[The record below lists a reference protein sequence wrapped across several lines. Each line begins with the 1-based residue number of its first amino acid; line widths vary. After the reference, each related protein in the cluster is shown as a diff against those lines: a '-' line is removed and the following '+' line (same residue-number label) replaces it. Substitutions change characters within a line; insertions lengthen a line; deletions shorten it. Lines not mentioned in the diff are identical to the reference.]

1 MPIHKIEDD
10 MYHKYDIIVSEMLT
24 EIMNIS
30 SEKKVI
36 RLLEFNRKDKNHL
49 FVLRMALMA
58 RDLYQLPVQ
67 IDCSWWD
74 RLALN
79 WKIRKNFK
87 RIGKVP
93 DFCFNGVWVPKV
105 LDLIKIKTN
114 FVFDFSNIYD
124 AYYEGS
130 LD

>member
-1 MPIHKIEDD
+1 MPIHKVEDD
-10 MYHKYDIIVSEMLT
+10 VYHKYDIVVSEMLT
-24 EIMNIS
+24 EIMSVS

-58 RDLYQLPVQ
+58 RDLYQLPVE

-93 DFCFNGVWVPKV
+93 DFCFNGVWVPQV
-105 LDLIKIKTN
+105 LDLIKYKTN

>member
-10 MYHKYDIIVSEMLT
+10 MYHKYDIVVSEMLT

-36 RLLEFNRKDKNHL
+36 RLLEFNKKDKNHL
-49 FVLRMALMA
+49 LVLRMALMA
-58 RDLYQLPVQ
+58 RDLYQLPVE
-67 IDCSWWD
+67 IDCGWWD

-93 DFCFNGVWVPKV
+93 DFCFNGVWVPQV
-105 LDLIKIKTN
+105 LDFIKNRTN
-114 FVFDFSNIYD
+114 FVFDFSDVYD

>member
-24 EIMNIS
+24 AIMNIS

-58 RDLYQLPVQ
+58 RDLYQLPVE

-87 RIGKVP
+87 KIGKVP
-93 DFCFNGVWVPKV
+93 DLCFSGVWVPHV
-105 LDLIKIKTN
+105 LDLIKIKNN
-114 FVFDFSNIYD
+114 FVFEFSNIYD

>member
-58 RDLYQLPVQ
+58 RDLYQIPVE

-74 RLALN
+74 RLTLN

-87 RIGKVP
+87 KIGKVP
-93 DFCFNGVWVPKV
+93 DFCFNGVWVPQV
-105 LDLIKIKTN
+105 LDFVKNKTN
-114 FVFDFSNIYD
+114 FVLDFSDVYD
-124 AYYEGS
+124 TYYEGS